1 MLTLNEQLLDCL
13 ITMNAKAKQRAN
25 IKQTT
30 RRGVASKKIFTTEL
44 RKRTLALLRLCSTK
58 DAQDI
63 EIVDSEDEEIENE
76 PEIQII
82 EKTNCPKCRRGKNIC
97 NKRGEKGHLSLKATS
112 LHPQQEK
119 KVVEKE
125 KKVVVTQHNDGATE
139 DKNENE
145 KKEDEKKEDEKKGKN
160 AQNDAFKEFDVRV
173 KEYEEGNQ
181 WEDVCL
187 DGSKGKDCT
196 ICNARKEHNRLINQ
210 LEFQKKKVNYS
221 GQLKLQKFSKLQT
234 R

>member
-112 LHPQQEK
+112 LHPQQNK
-119 KVVEKE
+119 KVVEKKE
-125 KKVVVTQHNDGATE
+125 KVVVTQHNDGATE

-181 WEDVCL
+181 WEDLCL
-187 DGSKGKDCT
+187 DGTKGKDCT

>member
-112 LHPQQEK
+112 LHQSQEK
-119 KVVEKE
+119 KVVGKEKE
-125 KKVVVTQHNDGATE
+125 KVVVTQHNDGATE
-139 DKNENE
+139 DKKEIE
-145 KKEDEKKEDEKKGKN
+145 IEDGKKEKN
-160 AQNDAFKEFDVRV
+160 AQNDTFKEFDVRV

-181 WEDVCL
+181 WEDLCL
-187 DGSKGKDCT
+187 DGTKGKDCT

>member
-139 DKNENE
+139 DKKEIENGNE
-145 KKEDEKKEDEKKGKN
+145 KEKN
-160 AQNDAFKEFDVRV
+160 AQNTQKDTFKEFDVRV

-181 WEDVCL
+181 WEDLCL
-187 DGSKGKDCT
+187 DGTKGKDCT